1 MLHTP
6 SRPARSQPF
15 PIAVLPRP
23 TTVDVLDGRSQI
35 PIVPSCLDSPRSVLP
50 SSCLPNRFQ
59 RKCDSPCWAS
69 LLSKGLALFYSEP
82 VPRLASFLHS
92 ELLAS
97 PQGGVAARVR
107 KCREASTDRADG
119 VVFRL
124 RTKRKTTPAASASVA
139 SQNFLDDAATPP
151 CGYARRGIS
160 LACNS
165 VRSFNRERIPS
176 FATLSRLQHSLE
188 GGDIGTSAKPFH
200 QRDRSRIL
208 CQL

>member
-23 TTVDVLDGRSQI
+23 PTVDVLDGRSQI

-59 RKCDSPCWAS
+59 RKCDSPYWAS

-92 ELLAS
+92 ELLAVM
-97 PQGGVAARVR
+97 QGGEYRSPATQFVALTESGFRV
-107 KCREASTDRADG
+107 
-119 VVFRL
+119 
-124 RTKRKTTPAASASVA
+124 
-139 SQNFLDDAATPP
+139 
-151 CGYARRGIS
+151 
-160 LACNS
+160 
-165 VRSFNRERIPS
+165 
-176 FATLSRLQHSLE
+176 LQHSLE
-188 GGDIGTSAKPFH
+188 EG
-200 QRDRSRIL
+200 
-208 CQL
+208 

>member
-69 LLSKGLALFYSEP
+69 LLSIGLALFYSEP

-92 ELLAS
+92 ELLVRRGAFARFS
-97 PQGGVAARVR
+97 ANWRGG
-107 KCREASTDRADG
+107 SSRAPP
-119 VVFRL
+119 RL
-124 RTKRKTTPAASASVA
+124 RLLRRLRAI
-139 SQNFLDDAATPP
+139 FLMA
-151 CGYARRGIS
+151 
-160 LACNS
+160 
-165 VRSFNRERIPS
+165 
-176 FATLSRLQHSLE
+176 
-188 GGDIGTSAKPFH
+188 
-200 QRDRSRIL
+200 
-208 CQL
+208 

>member
-97 PQGGVAARVR
+97 PQGGVAASSR
-107 KCREASTDRADG
+107 KFCEATEADAAG
-119 VVFRL
+119 VVFL
-124 RTKRKTTPAASASVA
+124 FVLNRKTTPSARSVDASRHFLTRAAP
-139 SQNFLDDAATPP
+139 L
-151 CGYARRGIS
+151 
-160 LACNS
+160 LAVMQGGEYRSPETHPLFVRAPTGTDSEFCN
-165 VRSFNRERIPS
+165 
-176 FATLSRLQHSLE
+176 TL
-188 GGDIGTSAKPFH
+188 
-200 QRDRSRIL
+200 
-208 CQL
+208 

>member
-97 PQGGVAARVR
+97 PQGGEYRSPVTQFVALTESGFRV
-107 KCREASTDRADG
+107 
-119 VVFRL
+119 
-124 RTKRKTTPAASASVA
+124 
-139 SQNFLDDAATPP
+139 
-151 CGYARRGIS
+151 
-160 LACNS
+160 
-165 VRSFNRERIPS
+165 
-176 FATLSRLQHSLE
+176 LQHSLQ
-188 GGDIGTSAKPFH
+188 GGA
-200 QRDRSRIL
+200 
-208 CQL
+208 

>member
-15 PIAVLPRP
+15 PIDVLPRP

-92 ELLAS
+92 ELLR
-97 PQGGVAARVR
+97 GVHHVEEGKRVPMGSG
-107 KCREASTDRADG
+107 KKETFALKKVS
-119 VVFRL
+119 L
-124 RTKRKTTPAASASVA
+124 KTKDTNKE
-139 SQNFLDDAATPP
+139 N
-151 CGYARRGIS
+151 
-160 LACNS
+160 
-165 VRSFNRERIPS
+165 
-176 FATLSRLQHSLE
+176 SLE
-188 GGDIGTSAKPFH
+188 LHF
-200 QRDRSRIL
+200 RWM
-208 CQL
+208 